1 MKKLTRKEQFAKNCA
16 EFLMENDADSREY
29 GYDAIYQNAMENPSD
44 LWDYLWWFN
53 AENSRGIC
61 VTYLDVV

>member
-1 MKKLTRKEQFAKNCA
+1 MKKLTRKEQFVKSCT

-53 AENSRGIC
+53 SENSRGIC